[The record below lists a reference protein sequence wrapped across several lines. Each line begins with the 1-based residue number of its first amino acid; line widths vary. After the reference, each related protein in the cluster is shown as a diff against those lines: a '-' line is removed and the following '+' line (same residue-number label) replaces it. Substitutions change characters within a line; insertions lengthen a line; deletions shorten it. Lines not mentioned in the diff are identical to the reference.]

1 MEEFKVYKD
10 TITAS
15 QSICDT
21 KLELPVE
28 TEILIP
34 DYLPQVFKIVKCF
47 LIPVVLQKQ
56 VLTGR
61 LTAEGYLRCVVY
73 YQAEEDG
80 TLCQTEQKIPFTK
93 QVELPTGDFGEASAQ
108 VSGETEYVNC
118 RALSGRRIDV
128 RGAFELHVL
137 VAAQTGSDVVTA
149 LAGDGVQQKTAT
161 LSGTKLVGGAEK
173 LMTAQ
178 EAVTFTQQPA
188 AVLSIQ
194 PCGSVEETKLLAGK
208 AVLKGAIQADIL
220 CRAADGTLFHTMQDV
235 PFNEILDV
243 DGAEEG
249 CGACAWADPTGCTI
263 AQEEG
268 ENAAVNLS
276 VTVLLSVRVWRET
289 EYVTV
294 ADAFSTQDEL
304 ELTQGVA
311 VLEQTTLLTE
321 TVEAEASGQMPDQSA
336 KLLDALAT
344 PLTLQLA
351 EEDGN
356 TVLRG
361 RAVAHVLCGNAAGE
375 IDCYDKACEYT
386 VPGLYEGTPD
396 NWIAQCTAQVAGVSA
411 RQTGNE
417 ISAGI
422 TLQVKGLLLRR
433 AETPVLTGAVCTQ
446 PRVKEE
452 DGVAL
457 RIYFAQAEEALFDI
471 AKRYAVPPE
480 AIAAAND
487 LAGEALE
494 EPRQLLIPQTV

>member
-1 MEEFKVYKD
+1 MYKD
-10 TITAS
+10 TVTAS
-15 QSICDT
+15 QDICDT

-93 QVELPTGDFGEASAQ
+93 QVELPTGDFGEASVQ
-108 VSGETEYVNC
+108 VTGETEYVNC

-137 VAAQTGSDVVTA
+137 VAAQVGGDLITA
-149 LAGDGVQQKTAT
+149 LAGEGVQQKMVT
-161 LSGTKLVGGAEK
+161 LSGAKLVGSAEK

-178 EAVTFTQQPA
+178 ETVNFAQQPA

-194 PCGSVEETKLLAGK
+194 PCGVVEETKLLSGK
-208 AVLKGAIQADIL
+208 AVLKGAVQADIL
-220 CRAADGTLFHTMQDV
+220 CRAADGALFHTMQDV
-235 PFNEILDV
+235 PFNEILDL
-243 DGAEEG
+243 DGADES
-249 CGACAWADPTGCTI
+249 CQACAWADPTGCTI

-268 ENAAVNLS
+268 ENGAVNLS
-276 VTVLLSVRVWRET
+276 VTVMLSVRVWRET
-289 EYVTV
+289 EYVAV
-294 ADAFSTQDEL
+294 ADAFSTQDEM
-304 ELTQGVA
+304 ELTEGTVALEQAA
-311 VLEQTTLLTE
+311 VLEEDVDAQ
-321 TVEAEASGQMPDQSA
+321 ASGQMPDQSA

-344 PLTLQLA
+344 PLTLQLV
-351 EEDGN
+351 EEEGH

-375 IDCYDKACEYT
+375 IDCYDKTCEYT
-386 VPGLYEGTPD
+386 VPGIYEGTPAD
-396 NWIAQCTAQVAGVSA
+396 WIALCTAQVAGVTAS
-411 RQTGNE
+411 QQGSE
-417 ISAGI
+417 ITAGVA
-422 TLQVKGLLLRR
+422 LKVKGLLMRR
-433 AETPVLTGAVCTQ
+433 AGAQVLTGAVCLQ
-446 PRVKEE
+446 PRTREE

-457 RIYFAQAEEALFDI
+457 RIYFAQGGEALFDI
-471 AKRYAVPPE
+471 AKRYAAPPE

-487 LAGEALE
+487 LAGEVLE